1 MKKLLKAFGHFW
13 VDFLIGDSPEIF
25 VGVAV
30 LLAIVVPFRHHAVV
44 VEVALLALVPIVLAT
59 SLLRGRRRA

>member
-1 MKKLLKAFGHFW
+1 MTRLLKAFGHFW

-30 LLAIVVPFRHHAVV
+30 LLAIVVTFRHHRAVTTV
-44 VEVALLALVPIVLAT
+44 VLLALVPVVLAA
-59 SLLRGRRRA
+59 SLARGRRRA

>member
-1 MKKLLKAFGHFW
+1 VKRVLKAFGHFW

-30 LLAIVVPFRHHAVV
+30 LLAIVVPFRHHPP
-44 VEVALLALVPIVLAT
+44 VALVTILALVPLLLVA
-59 SLLRGRRRA
+59 SLVRGRRRA